1 MFSWTTPVYI
11 EGAKFFMESNIT
23 IFYNLKFSWIAY
35 RKLSFMYN
43 SLYRYN
49 TKYKCKII
57 IPHFIM
63 PCTIVLHMYCEF
75 LQKGFYKKVYHNPV
89 VSQTI
94 GALFPRVFTHFVF
107 LCHMLVI
114 LTKFQMLSLLLYLLE
129 ICD

>member
-1 MFSWTTPVYI
+1 
-11 EGAKFFMESNIT
+11 
-23 IFYNLKFSWIAY
+23 
-35 RKLSFMYN
+35 MYN

-63 PCTIVLHMYCEF
+63 PCTIALHMYCEF

-107 LCHMLVI
+107 LSHVGNSYKISNAFIIIVLVRD
-114 LTKFQMLSLLLYLLE
+114 L
-129 ICD
+129 